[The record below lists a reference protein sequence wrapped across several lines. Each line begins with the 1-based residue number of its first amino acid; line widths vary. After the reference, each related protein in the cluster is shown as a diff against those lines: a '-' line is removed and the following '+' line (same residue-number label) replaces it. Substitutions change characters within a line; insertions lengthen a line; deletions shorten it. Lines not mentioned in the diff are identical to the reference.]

1 MASMDETWQ
10 PIERTGRPSPEGVDE
25 QDGRVILHFPLS
37 DVPPHEWQEYVN
49 RRWETKARAEGLG
62 YQPPAAKGD
71 IIVIES
77 RPSREEFRDWTSNVD
92 TAIANANRYYS
103 ETVLGDRQGKRDAAH
118 EADEQRRK
126 LLEEA
131 RGWIDEELDPPS

>member
-1 MASMDETWQ
+1 MDK
-10 PIERTGRPSPEGVDE
+10 

-37 DVPPHEWQEYVN
+37 DVPPPEWREYVN
-49 RRWETKARAEGLG
+49 SRWETVARAEG
-62 YQPPAAKGD
+62 YQPPTAKGD

-77 RPSREEFRDWTSNVD
+77 RPSRQDFRDWTSNAD

-103 ETVLGDRQGKRDAAH
+103 ETILGDRQGKRDAAH
-118 EADEQRRK
+118 EVLEQRRE